1 MKKLSFFLVL
11 TLISIF
17 PLSVLSADQAEMEI
31 SYLLSFVAES
41 ECIFNRNGTDH
52 EAVEASKHLQ
62 KKYNYAR
69 SRISTSE
76 QFISRIASKSSI
88 TRKPYTV
95 RCKGQE
101 IKTGQWLTD
110 ALQTYRQS
118 ILGHL

>member
-1 MKKLSFFLVL
+1 MKRFFVFLVL
-11 TLISIF
+11 TLISVF
-17 PLSVLSADQAEMEI
+17 PLPVLSDDLAEAEI

-41 ECIFNRNGTDH
+41 ECTFNRNGTEH
-52 EAVEASKHLQ
+52 EPVAASKHLH
-62 KKYNYAR
+62 KKYDYAR

-88 TRKPYTV
+88 TRKAYTV

-110 ALQTYRQS
+110 ALTAYRQS
-118 ILGHL
+118 ILEK